1 MANSGTVTDPFSQFS
16 ETPSGTSRR
25 AIAAVITVTAI
36 VAALNLWSVTWS
48 VAAYLA
54 TATLPVG
61 LLLLADA
68 RLRWTISRR
77 LGRASYTPIRST
89 NGGPAAVRGHIVPS
103 EAGLFISP
111 LSGRSA
117 VWARLEVFQDDVEGT
132 TAIKSLTAARDFLID
147 DGSGELALV
156 VAERAWVTV
165 ESNPPHRPPHRIE
178 EIDPA
183 TRAFLEARG
192 LRGRASSNKGGGDG
206 RHLTETVL
214 APGDE
219 VVAVGPA
226 LRAPIAAGSA
236 AATQLVLKGRI
247 GRVDELLVASWP
259 PSAIRRPTFVIPL
272 GAAMVVTGCAPL
284 IVAWWSYCVH
294 RR

>member
-25 AIAAVITVTAI
+25 VIAAVVIVTAV
-36 VAALNLWSVTWS
+36 VAGLNIWSVTWS
-48 VAAYLA
+48 VAACLA

-68 RLRWTISRR
+68 RLRWTVSRR

-89 NGGPAAVRGHIVPS
+89 HGGPAAVRGHIVAS
-103 EAGLFISP
+103 EAGLLISP

-117 VWARLEVFQDDVEGT
+117 VWARLELFQDDVEGT

-147 DGSGELALV
+147 DGSGELARV
-156 VAERAWVTV
+156 VAGRAWVTV
-165 ESNPPHRPPHRIE
+165 ESNPPHRME

-192 LRGRASSNKGGGDG
+192 LRWRASSNKGGGDE
-206 RHLTETVL
+206 RHLTETLL

-219 VVAVGPA
+219 VVAIGPA
-226 LRAPIAAGSA
+226 LREPVTEAA
-236 AATQLVLKGRI
+236 AATQLILKGRI
-247 GRVDELLVASWP
+247 GRVDELLVATWP
-259 PSAIRRPTFVIPL
+259 PSATRRPTFVIPL
-272 GAAMVVTGCAPL
+272 SAAMVVTGCAPL
-284 IVAWWSYCVH
+284 IFALWSYCVH

>member
-1 MANSGTVTDPFSQFS
+1 MANGGTVTDPFSQFS
-16 ETPSGTSRR
+16 ETPSGWSRR
-25 AIAAVITVTAI
+25 AIAAVIMVTAI
-36 VAALNLWSVTWS
+36 VAALNIWSVTWF
-48 VAAYLA
+48 VAACLA

-61 LLLLADA
+61 LLLLAEA

-77 LGRASYTPIRST
+77 LGRASYTPIRNT
-89 NGGPAAVRGHIVPS
+89 HAGPTAIRGRIVPS

-111 LSGRSA
+111 PSGRSV
-117 VWARLEVFQDDVEGT
+117 VWARLEVLQDDGEGT

-147 DGSGELALV
+147 DGSGELARV

-165 ESNPPHRPPHRIE
+165 ESNSPCRIE

-183 TRAFLEARG
+183 TRSFLEARG
-192 LRGRASSNKGGGDG
+192 LGWRASSNKGGGDG
-206 RHLTETVL
+206 RHLRETVL

-226 LRAPIAAGSA
+226 LREPVTAESA
-236 AATQLVLKGRI
+236 AAPQLVLKGRI
-247 GRVDELLVASWP
+247 GRVAELLVATWP
-259 PSAIRRPTFVIPL
+259 PSATRTPTFVIPL

-284 IVAWWSYCVH
+284 IFALWSYCV
-294 RR
+294 RRR